1 MEQAQEDREKAALE
15 LQITQARTVGLE
27 RDEEIRRLNET
38 KDRSIERQ
46 RLRRVLDSVS
56 ACNMGKSSAV
66 LAKRDYITRVE
77 ADVSGP
83 HTPITM
89 EGSAR
94 ATAQNDKLQG
104 IEEEKEIKDYS
115 DNVKKSKC
123 IFEVRGM
130 SWLPSMLEQ
139 TGCPCTCSK
148 SVDVAGENYMIL
160 YHPMGGHL
168 EHPDNECFGYADEE
182 GEMGDIQHMYG
193 TLAVVHTG
201 RPGRGVVFNYTFF
214 VHDGS
219 DFVQWGKKTRVSSA
233 EVDYCGICQHS
244 HVKSFCYGPDVLR
257 TDTKPEELKAEQR
270 PGGIFGL
277 SFKELLKSNWVHN
290 DTLCVKVELEVQ
302 TNYFFM
308 PKSKMEVRPLAHVP
322 PPSLSTT
329 MLHLLEEGTHSDV
342 TFLTEG
348 QRFAAHAAIV
358 CSRSEV
364 FAKELSSGMRESRER
379 EVEIVGIDPLTFK
392 ALLRFLYTDDFTML
406 EDLITQAE
414 AAPSIQQ
421 GAVQSHSRAHS
432 NRKRPRLGSEDDTT
446 QAMLGGGG
454 GGSSSEALEVIVGIV
469 CVDSADSAAH
479 AREVKRMHQLQSL
492 LQAAHRYQIHRL
504 QRWCEQQ
511 LCGHVQMES
520 VCTMY
525 QLAHQVSAGKLE
537 HVCLEYMTQH
547 FVELAASSSYLEFGA
562 SSPALVL
569 KFTRYLSGIPLSK
582 CQVDADARH
591 EVDARLAVTATANT
605 TAGAGAGSKRSR
617 PAE

>member
-1 MEQAQEDREKAALE
+1 MEAQQMEEGERRAKIALE
-15 LQITQARTVGLE
+15 AQIAEARDTGLE

-38 KDRSIERQ
+38 KERSIERQ
-46 RLRRVLDSVS
+46 RLRRVLDSVT

-66 LAKRDYITRVE
+66 LAKQDYISRVE

-83 HTPITM
+83 HTPITLD
-89 EGSAR
+89 GSAR

-115 DNVKKSKC
+115 ENVKQAKC

-160 YHPMGGHL
+160 YHPLGGHL

-214 VHDGS
+214 VHDGT
-219 DFVQWGKKTRVSSA
+219 DFVQWGNKTRVSSA

-244 HVKSFCYGPDVLR
+244 HVKSFCYGPEVLK
-257 TDTKPEELKAEQR
+257 TDLKPEQLKPEQH
-270 PGGIFGL
+270 PKGIFGL
-277 SFKELLKSNWVHN
+277 SFNELVKSKWVHN

-308 PKSKMEVRPLAHVP
+308 PKSKMEVRPLVEVP
-322 PPSLSTT
+322 PSSLSSS
-329 MLHLLEEGTHSDV
+329 MLTLLEEGPMHSDV
-342 TFLTEG
+342 TFVTEG
-348 QRFAAHAAIV
+348 QRFPVHAAII

-379 EVEIVGIDPLTFK
+379 EIEISGIDPLTFK
-392 ALLRFLYTDDFTML
+392 ALLRFLYTDDFTMV
-406 EDLITQAE
+406 EELIAKAE
-414 AAPSIQQ
+414 ASPSIRQ
-421 GAVQSHSRAHS
+421 VRSYSLSRRSHAADAHS
-432 NRKRPRLGSEDDTT
+432 AIGSDT
-446 QAMLGGGG
+446 QVPACG
-454 GGSSSEALEVIVGIV
+454 GGSSSDARAI
-469 CVDSADSAAH
+469 AMH
-479 AREVKRMHQLQSL
+479 ANEEKRMHQLQSL

-511 LCGHVQMES
+511 LCGHVQLDS

-525 QLAHQVSAGKLE
+525 HLAHQVSADKLE
-537 HVCLEYMTQH
+537 HICLDYMRQH
-547 FVELAASSSYLEFGA
+547 FAELALTSSYLEFGVRC
-562 SSPALVL
+562 PTLIL
-569 KFTRYLSGIPLSK
+569 KFTRYLSGMPLSK
-582 CQVDADARH
+582 CPVDSVERQALPLQSQPA
-591 EVDARLAVTATANT
+591 EAI
-605 TAGAGAGSKRSR
+605 TAGSDGAGSKRKR
-617 PAE
+617 AE